1 MAYGAQWVLKVAMKF
16 QTNCNFVAIYMKAI
30 VMKQNIFEPL
40 NLVCK
45 TVLTFMVM
53 VVAGCGQG
61 LPATVAVTGE
71 VTYKG
76 APVEGANVV
85 FGRGSRSVQ
94 LGEIAIS
101 TTDSNGRFEMI
112 SHFGGQAS
120 KPGVIPG
127 EYRVTVSKYMPPP
140 SMTMAQ
146 YEKLASAAKKAG
158 ETGEMVPIDKQPPPL
173 VDMFPP
179 HYAVSEKSN
188 LKANVTS
195 AGPNNF
201 KFALD

>member
-1 MAYGAQWVLKVAMKF
+1 MESGAQWALKAVMKF
-16 QTNCNFVAIYMKAI
+16 PANYSFLINMKAI
-30 VMKQNIFEPL
+30 VMKQKILTPL

-45 TVLTFMVM
+45 TVFISMFMA
-53 VVAGCGQG
+53 VAGCGQG

-101 TTDSNGRFEMI
+101 KTDSNGRFEMV

-120 KPGVIPG
+120 KPGVVPG
-127 EYRVTVSKYMPPP
+127 EYRVTVSKYIPPP
-140 SMTMAQ
+140 NMTMAQ

-158 ETGEMVPIDKQPPPL
+158 ETGEMVPLDKQPPPL

-179 HYAVSEKSN
+179 QYAVSDKSN
-188 LKANVTS
+188 LKANVTP

>member
-45 TVLTFMVM
+45 TALMLMMM

-76 APVEGANVV
+76 APVEGQMLFLGVV
-85 FGRGSRSVQ
+85 LVRC
-94 LGEIAIS
+94 
-101 TTDSNGRFEMI
+101 NW
-112 SHFGGQAS
+112 
-120 KPGVIPG
+120 
-127 EYRVTVSKYMPPP
+127 
-140 SMTMAQ
+140 
-146 YEKLASAAKKAG
+146 EKLQLVRR
-158 ETGEMVPIDKQPPPL
+158 MVT
-173 VDMFPP
+173 
-179 HYAVSEKSN
+179 AV
-188 LKANVTS
+188 LR
-195 AGPNNF
+195 
-201 KFALD
+201 

>member
-1 MAYGAQWVLKVAMKF
+1 MEYGAQWVLKVAMKF
-16 QTNCNFVAIYMKAI
+16 QTDCNFVVIYMKAI

-101 TTDSNGRFEMI
+101 KTDSNGRFEMI

-140 SMTMAQ
+140 NMTMAQ

-188 LKANVTS
+188 LKANVTP

>member
-1 MAYGAQWVLKVAMKF
+1 MQWVLKVAMKF
-16 QTNCNFVAIYMKAI
+16 QTDCNFVVIYMKAI
-30 VMKQNIFEPL
+30 VMKQNILKPM

-120 KPGVIPG
+120 KLGVIPG

-140 SMTMAQ
+140 NMTMAQ

-188 LKANVTS
+188 LKANVTP

>member
-1 MAYGAQWVLKVAMKF
+1 MESGAQWALKAVMKF
-16 QTNCNFVAIYMKAI
+16 PANYSFLINMKAI
-30 VMKQNIFEPL
+30 VMKQKILTPL

-45 TVLTFMVM
+45 TVFISMFMA
-53 VVAGCGQG
+53 VAGCGQG

-101 TTDSNGRFEMI
+101 KTDSNGRFEMV

-120 KPGVIPG
+120 KPGVVPG
-127 EYRVTVSKYMPPP
+127 EYRVTVSKYIPPP
-140 SMTMAQ
+140 NMTMAQ

-158 ETGEMVPIDKQPPPL
+158 ETGEMVPVDKQPPPL

-179 HYAVSEKSN
+179 QYAVSDKSN
-188 LKANVTS
+188 LKANVTP

>member
-1 MAYGAQWVLKVAMKF
+1 
-16 QTNCNFVAIYMKAI
+16 MKAI
-30 VMKQNIFEPL
+30 VMKQKIFTPL

-45 TVLTFMVM
+45 TVLMFMFM
-53 VVAGCGQG
+53 VVAGCGQS

-76 APVEGANVV
+76 VPVEGANVV
-85 FGRGSRSVQ
+85 FGRGSRSAQ

-101 TTDSNGRFEMI
+101 KTDSNGRFEMI

-127 EYRVTVSKYMPPP
+127 EYRVTISKYVPP
-140 SMTMAQ
+140 SNMTMAQ
-146 YEKLASAAKKAG
+146 YEKLESAAKKAG

-179 HYAVSEKSN
+179 QYSVSDKSN
-188 LKANVTS
+188 LKANVTP

>member
-1 MAYGAQWVLKVAMKF
+1 
-16 QTNCNFVAIYMKAI
+16 MKAI

-45 TVLTFMVM
+45 TVLMVM
-53 VVAGCGQG
+53 VLAGCGQG

-76 APVEGANVV
+76 TPVEGANVV

-101 TTDSNGRFEMI
+101 KTDGNGHFEMI
-112 SHFGGQAS
+112 SHFDGQAS
-120 KPGVIPG
+120 KPGLIPG

-140 SMTMAQ
+140 NMTMAQ

-195 AGPNNF
+195 VGPNNF

>member
-1 MAYGAQWVLKVAMKF
+1 
-16 QTNCNFVAIYMKAI
+16 MKAI
-30 VMKQNIFEPL
+30 VMKQKIFTPL

-45 TVLTFMVM
+45 TVLLFMFMVA
-53 VVAGCGQG
+53 AGCGQG

-76 APVEGANVV
+76 VPVEGANVV

-94 LGEIAIS
+94 LGELAIS
-101 TTDSNGRFEMI
+101 KTDSNGRFEMI

-127 EYRVTVSKYMPPP
+127 EYRVTVSKYIPPP
-140 SMTMAQ
+140 NMTMAQ

-158 ETGEMVPIDKQPPPL
+158 ETGEMVPVDKQPPPL

-179 HYAVSEKSN
+179 QYSVSDKSN
-188 LKANVTS
+188 LKANVTT

>member
-1 MAYGAQWVLKVAMKF
+1 MESGAQWALKAVMKF
-16 QTNCNFVAIYMKAI
+16 PANYSFLINMKAI
-30 VMKQNIFEPL
+30 VMKQKILTPL

-45 TVLTFMVM
+45 TVFISMFMA
-53 VVAGCGQG
+53 VAGCGQG

-101 TTDSNGRFEMI
+101 KTDSNGRFEMV

-120 KPGVIPG
+120 KPGVVPG
-127 EYRVTVSKYMPPP
+127 EYRVTVSKYIPPP
-140 SMTMAQ
+140 NMTMAQ

-158 ETGEMVPIDKQPPPL
+158 ETGEMVPVDKQPPPL

-179 HYAVSEKSN
+179 QYAVSDKSN
-188 LKANVTS
+188 LKANVTPV
-195 AGPNNF
+195 GPNNF

>member
-1 MAYGAQWVLKVAMKF
+1 
-16 QTNCNFVAIYMKAI
+16 MKAI

-61 LPATVAVTGE
+61 LPATVAVIGE

-101 TTDSNGRFEMI
+101 KTDGNGLFEMI
-112 SHFGGQAS
+112 SHFDGQAS
-120 KPGVIPG
+120 KPGLIPG
-127 EYRVTVSKYMPPP
+127 E
-140 SMTMAQ
+140 
-146 YEKLASAAKKAG
+146 
-158 ETGEMVPIDKQPPPL
+158 
-173 VDMFPP
+173 
-179 HYAVSEKSN
+179 
-188 LKANVTS
+188 
-195 AGPNNF
+195 
-201 KFALD
+201 